1 MRKAATSQKKPVA
14 ITALNPF
21 DRVESG
27 HESVKATPT
36 TGGAVKK
43 QNQTNQGMAISR

>member
-1 MRKAATSQKKPVA
+1 MRKAATSQKNPLA
-14 ITALNPF
+14 NTALNPL

-27 HESVKATPT
+27 HERVKATPT

-43 QNQTNQGMAISR
+43 QNQTNQGMAIPR